1 VVGDKGRKEVM
12 FSFLIL
18 LIMRNLNDG

>member
-1 VVGDKGRKEVM
+1 VGDKGRKEVM